1 MTGRSAAGWGSRM
14 GWVLC
19 LVETGIDKPPR
30 ASTQWISG
38 PLGDLRDIAK
48 PRATERAATYKGGLT
63 LSETKQILAYL
74 QQVVVAIQTDDHA
87 VLHRIA
93 LRAVKSVKSRTGG
106 FIG

>member
-38 PLGDLRDIAK
+38 RLVTSAISRS
-48 PRATERAATYKGGLT
+48 RATEQAATYKGGLT
-63 LSETKQILAYL
+63 LSEAKQILAHL